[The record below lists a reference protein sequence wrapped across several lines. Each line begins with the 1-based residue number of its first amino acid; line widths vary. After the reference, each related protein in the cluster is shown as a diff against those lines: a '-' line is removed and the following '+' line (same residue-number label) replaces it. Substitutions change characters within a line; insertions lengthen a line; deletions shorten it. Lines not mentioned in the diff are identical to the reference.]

1 MGVGLDKSTRVSF
14 WNLQMFISGP
24 QILSLHNPQR
34 DFEKLGRKIRY
45 SFIHFQI
52 DI

>member
-14 WNLQMFISGP
+14 WNLRMYICGP

-34 DFEKLGRKIRY
+34 DFEKIAEKLGTLLHISR
-45 SFIHFQI
+45 
-52 DI
+52 